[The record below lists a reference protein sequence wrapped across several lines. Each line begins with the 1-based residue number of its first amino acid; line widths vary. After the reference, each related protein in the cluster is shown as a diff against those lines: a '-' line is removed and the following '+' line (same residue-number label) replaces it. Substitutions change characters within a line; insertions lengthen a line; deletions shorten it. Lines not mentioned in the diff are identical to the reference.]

1 MLKFLKDLFGL
12 DEVKSGDKY
21 TAEWWQI
28 NLNYDT
34 KQATVIKLNNLVKQG
49 VLEKVRKD
57 EYEIV
62 RFVPTGCEDGVF
74 DIIEN
79 LRRK

>member
-1 MLKFLKDLFGL
+1 MLEFLKDLFGL
-12 DEVKSGDKY
+12 NEVKSGDQY
-21 TAEWWQI
+21 TTEWWQK

-34 KQATVIKLNNLVKQG
+34 KQETAIKLRNLVKQC

-62 RFVPTGCEDGVF
+62 RFIPTGCEDGVF

-79 LRRK
+79 LRKK